1 VKRFPRPGNAVAP
14 AVTSDETSEIDRV
27 DRLLACK
34 RLALDPSI
42 PKQKAS

>member
-27 DRLLACK
+27 GVEDESPFGDRDSVEL
-34 RLALDPSI
+34 RR
-42 PKQKAS
+42 